1 MLDLNI
7 KKFEQQLQE
16 KQSKHN
22 DTFEHI
28 LHKCRCKMELGLS
41 KGHGGIYFEV
51 PEFLIGKPVYKLN
64 DCIKFIIISL
74 SNRGFSIKYFFPRV
88 LYVSWENIR
97 AQSKPLLPLIS
108 PPDTLGSNG
117 NSNFTKL
124 VNKNKNNKLTL
135 DV

>member
-1 MLDLNI
+1 
-7 KKFEQQLQE
+7 
-16 KQSKHN
+16 
-22 DTFEHI
+22 
-28 LHKCRCKMELGLS
+28 MELGLS
-41 KGHGGIYFEV
+41 KNLGGIYFEV
-51 PEFLIGKPVYKLN
+51 PEFIIGKPVYKLN

-97 AQSKPLLPLIS
+97 TQSKPLLPLIS
-108 PPDTLGSNG
+108 PPERLGSSS

-124 VNKNKNNKLTL
+124 VNKNKNNKLTM